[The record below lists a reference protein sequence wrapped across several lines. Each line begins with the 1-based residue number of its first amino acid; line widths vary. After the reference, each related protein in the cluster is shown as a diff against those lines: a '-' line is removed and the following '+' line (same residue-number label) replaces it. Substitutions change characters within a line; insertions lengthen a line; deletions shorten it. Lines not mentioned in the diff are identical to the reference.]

1 MSDIK
6 NLRERCEDQLRSTSC
21 YNRAMIEEL
30 AGYMVEQIQE
40 EVKAEL
46 EGARDTFDRA
56 AFLTEIHA
64 KSFRNGPTS
73 PHFVDVADV
82 YRALE
87 HHAVSAPA
95 VAQAAEFHAIG
106 NPPPEVMALVQEEY
120 KRMAEAKD
128 RTSAQPSGDG
138 AK

>member
-1 MSDIK
+1 MNDSEK
-6 NLRERCEDQLRSTSC
+6 ELRAAAIEARDYHPNCAFEIIGELDRLRS
-21 YNRAMIEEL
+21 RI
-30 AGYMVEQIQE
+30 
-40 EVKAEL
+40 AEL

-128 RTSAQPSGDG
+128 RTSAQPSGEG
-138 AK
+138 AGR

>member
-1 MSDIK
+1 MSDTPNLGPDALAWIK
-6 NLRERCEDQLRSTSC
+6 ENCSEARDPRDVAIARLSAR
-21 YNRAMIEEL
+21 I
-30 AGYMVEQIQE
+30 
-40 EVKAEL
+40 AEL
-46 EGARDTFDRA
+46 EGALDTFDRA

-128 RTSAQPSGDG
+128 RTSAQPSGEG
-138 AK
+138 AGR